1 MKGLPAPR
9 FPISLE
15 PLSTRS
21 AAPRKRP
28 RPHRFITDVLL
39 PALFSRKRGH
49 RTRTPPI
56 FPKLRHGQ
64 ISITWIGHASFLI
77 QGPHGNILVDPNWA
91 NWLLVVRRLRHA
103 GLAHHHLPNIDL
115 VLITHAHFDH
125 LNRRSLRRIAANQ
138 PIVVPAGVGDLVHGI
153 GFEKVYEMKWWE
165 RLRFPSA
172 AITFVPAKHWGARK
186 VTDHHRGY
194 GGYVIDLG
202 HRSVYHA
209 GDSGYFEGFKEIGKK
224 LKPEIALLPIGAYH
238 GPKFGENHLDPEQ
251 AMQAFGDLRSKILI
265 PMHFGT
271 YRLSYEPLHEPP
283 LRLMQQAT
291 RSGRLS
297 EVRFLV
303 EGMPT
308 LF

>member
-1 MKGLPAPR
+1 VRPSPQSN
-9 FPISLE
+9 ISLKKN
-15 PLSTRS
+15 PSL
-21 AAPRKRP
+21 PRKR
-28 RPHRFITDVLL
+28 RAHRFITDVLL

-49 RTRTPPI
+49 RSGAAPI
-56 FPKLRHGQ
+56 FPKLKPGQ
-64 ISITWIGHASFLI
+64 VCLTWIGHASFLI

-103 GLAHHHLPNIDL
+103 GLPHHHLPNIDL

-125 LNRRSLRRIAANQ
+125 LNRKSLRQIAANQ
-138 PIVVPAGVGDLVHGI
+138 PIVVPAGVGDLVHGL

-186 VTDHHRGY
+186 VTDLHRGY
-194 GGYVIDLG
+194 GGYVVDLAG
-202 HRSVYHA
+202 HTVYHA
-209 GDSGYFEGFKEIGKK
+209 GDSAYFDGFKDIGRR
-224 LKPEIALLPIGAYH
+224 LKPEISLLPIGAYH
-238 GPKFGENHLDPEQ
+238 GLKFGENHMNPEE
-251 AMQAFGDLRSKILI
+251 AFRAFLDLRSRTMI

-283 LRLMQQAT
+283 QRLMQAAMQA
-291 RSGRLS
+291 GRLTD
-297 EVRFLV
+297 VRFLV